1 VSAPSAVPTVDGLRF
16 VVWGVPK
23 PKGSLR
29 HVGNGRLKE
38 QLEGSAPWREAV
50 KYAGLEA
57 VRGREGTGTPFAT
70 LSGPIEVDV
79 VFTFPRPQ
87 SAPKRR
93 RIWPVTRR
101 SGDLDKLQRN
111 VLDAIVDAGLIED
124 DSQVVRLV
132 GEKTYPDEHPAAL
145 PRPGARILV
154 RTLPAAAREVL
165 L

>member
-57 VRGREGTGTPFAT
+57 VRGREGTGRPFAT
-70 LSGPIEVDV
+70 LSGPIELDV
-79 VFTFPRPQ
+79 VFTFAKPK
-87 SAPKRR
+87 SAPRSRR
-93 RIWPVTRR
+93 TWPITRS
-101 SGDLDKLQRN
+101 SGDFDKLLRN
-111 VLDAIVDAGLIED
+111 VSDALVDAGVIAD
-124 DSQVVRLV
+124 DSQIVRVV
-132 GEKTYPDEHPAAL
+132 GEKAYPGEHP
-145 PRPGARILV
+145 RRWTGPGARVLV